1 MTSVPTQAD
10 HEAIRP
16 TSARHVSASE
26 RRYAPRLPH
35 ICHLLHGLTVGGAER
50 LALRMGEHLPAD
62 QYRVSYLCLDELGTW
77 GTELRAVGG
86 QVHLLGRR
94 PGLDWRCARRLG
106 VHLRREGVDL
116 VHAHQYTPFFYAL
129 AARHFRRHPP
139 ILFTEH
145 GRWFPD
151 LPRPKRMLFNRLFMG
166 SRDRAV
172 GVGEAVRRALI
183 DNEALPDNRVSVI
196 YNGVDLAPYR
206 AHMNDRQ
213 GIRARVRAE
222 LSIGESELVLVQ
234 IARLDDLKDHATAVR
249 AMSRIAAV
257 VPQTLLL
264 IVGDGPE
271 RATIEGLIGEL
282 GVGRSVRLL
291 GTRCDVPEILQA
303 SDVFLLSS
311 KSEGVPLTVIE
322 AMAAKLPVVSTDV
335 GGLSEIVVPGTT
347 GCLAPAGDDAALA
360 AAAIELLQNA
370 SQRAAFGEQGYGRA
384 CDRFDEN
391 RMHRE
396 YQALY
401 AELLA

>member
-1 MTSVPTQAD
+1 M
-10 HEAIRP
+10 
-16 TSARHVSASE
+16 
-26 RRYAPRLPH
+26 
-35 ICHLLHGLTVGGAER
+35 
-50 LALRMGEHLPAD
+50 ALRMGEHLPAD

-86 QVHLLGRR
+86 HVHLLGRR

-106 VHLRREGVDL
+106 AHLRREGIDL
-116 VHAHQYTPFFYAL
+116 VHAHQYTPFFYVV
-129 AARHFRRHPP
+129 AARHFHRRPP

-151 LPRPKRMLFNRLFMG
+151 FPRPKRMLFNRLFMG

-172 GVGEAVRRALI
+172 GVGEAVRRALV
-183 DNEALPDNRVSVI
+183 DNEGLPPDRVSVI

-206 AHMNDRQ
+206 ACLSDRQ
-213 GIRARVRAE
+213 GIRTRVRAD
-222 LSIGESELVLVQ
+222 LGVSESELVLAQ

-249 AMSRIAAV
+249 AMSRIAAA
-257 VPQTLLL
+257 VPSSLLL

-271 RATIEGLIGEL
+271 RAIIQKLIGEL
-282 GVGRSVRLL
+282 GVGRNVRLI

-303 SDVFLLSS
+303 ADLFLLSS
-311 KSEGVPLTVIE
+311 KSEGIPLTVIE
-322 AMAAKLPVVSTDV
+322 AMAAKLPVVATDV
-335 GGLSEIVVPGTT
+335 GGLSEIVVPGVT
-347 GCLAPAGDDAALA
+347 GWLMPAGNDAALA

-370 SQRAAFGEQGYGRA
+370 SQRAAFGEQGFARA
-384 CDRFDEN
+384 CERFDEN